1 MSYHNYG
8 ALYSNNQSD
17 KEVTDGN
24 IFVNIKY
31 LGYIPVLK
39 ETINLCELAADSGES
54 CPLAMGVHE
63 NYLEDDFPDF
73 VLSVSSHKSV
83 KTNFIIFF
91 ILQGQYTG
99 TIKAVDSDNN
109 ELSCISV
116 KFSL

>member
-1 MSYHNYG
+1 MHFTVTI
-8 ALYSNNQSD
+8 LNQSD

-39 ETINLCELAADSGES
+39 ETLNLCELAAKSGES

-83 KTNFIIFF
+83 KTNLSYFSFF
-91 ILQGQYTG
+91 RDNTQGP
-99 TIKAVDSDNN
+99 
-109 ELSCISV
+109 
-116 KFSL
+116 